1 MANWF
6 VSVNGE
12 QKGPY
17 PTEQLRQLVA
27 DGFISRDAYVW
38 RDGMAQWQLLSQVR
52 LSDDPAGAPVEPARP
67 AAASYNTPQPS
78 YQGGQGGYQ
87 QPSGFQQ
94 PGGYQQ
100 SPYQQSAPQAYG
112 QQGYANPVS
121 DARNRG
127 YFSFQGRIGR
137 KTFWLSY
144 VLLQTIVIVVLGI
157 IGTVLAQTMM
167 SINDEG
173 MPVFAPPFYVFLAV
187 CGVIYIFLLIGG
199 LAGAVKR
206 LHDRDRTGWF
216 IFIQLIPIVGPI
228 WFIVEVGF
236 LRGTPGANRYGVDP
250 LAV

>member
-38 RDGMAQWQLLSQVR
+38 RDGMPQWQLLSQVR
-52 LSDDPAGAPVEPARP
+52 LSDDPAAAPAEPVRP
-67 AAASYNTPQPS
+67 AAASYGQQPT
-78 YQGGQGGYQ
+78 YQSGQSGYNQGAYQQPGGGYQ
-87 QPSGFQQ
+87 QGS
-94 PGGYQQ
+94 YQQ
-100 SPYQQSAPQAYG
+100 ATPQAYG
-112 QQGYANPVS
+112 QQGYAGPVS
-121 DARNRG
+121 EARNRG

-144 VLLQTIVIVVLGI
+144 VLLQTIIIIVVAA
-157 IGTVLAQTMM
+157 IGGFLAQTMM
-167 SINDEG
+167 SINDQG
-173 MPVFAPPFYVFLAV
+173 MPVFQPPFYVFLAIS
-187 CGVIYIFLLIGG
+187 GIIYIFLLIGG

-236 LRGTPGANRYGVDP
+236 LRGTQGPNRYGVDP
-250 LAV
+250 FA